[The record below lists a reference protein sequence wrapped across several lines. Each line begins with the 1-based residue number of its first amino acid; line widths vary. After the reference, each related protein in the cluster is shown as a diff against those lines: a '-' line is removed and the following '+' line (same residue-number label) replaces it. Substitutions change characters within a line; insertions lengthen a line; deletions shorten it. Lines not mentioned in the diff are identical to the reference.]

1 MEQVWFLFLYGW
13 VPAALVVLWEAVR
26 CLRTDWRGEW
36 KFLAW
41 MLGLLA
47 ADLIL
52 WLVGESVL
60 ATFGL
65 AWRSWLVSFF
75 QGAALVLAVVW
86 TLLVGLSVLCR
97 DEAYSVVRKVIL
109 GVSICVVIG
118 SAVTE
123 GLFFWTFS
131 TVEER
136 VVTYQ
141 DQMLVEE
148 DRGFLDHLYVY
159 YEYHGP
165 LVRGGEIGGRGSAVW
180 RVPARGRMTKEGCG
194 MYDGW
199 MNLASLLLGLSAWFL
214 PLWGLRRQSRKAG
227 AEAALWCWAG
237 ALCCAAALYFQLR
250 YGDSYVQDGDWSALM
265 DTSGAAVWL
274 SGFLLAT
281 SCVIQLA
288 VLFAAHWRKRS
299 ED

>member
-13 VPAALVVLWEAVR
+13 VPAALVVLWEAAR

-52 WLVGESVL
+52 WLVGEPVL
-60 ATFGL
+60 AAFGL
-65 AWRSWLVSFF
+65 AWRAWLVSFL
-75 QGAALVLAVVW
+75 QGAALVLVVVW

-123 GLFFWTFS
+123 GLFFWAFS

-136 VVTYQ
+136 VVASQ
-141 DQMLVEE
+141 DRTLVEE
-148 DRGFLDHLYVY
+148 DQGFLDPFYVY

-165 LVRGGEIGGRGSAVW
+165 LVRGARSVD
-180 RVPARGRMTKEGCG
+180 RVPARGRMTKEGFR
-194 MYDGW
+194 MYD
-199 MNLASLLLGLSAWFL
+199 NLASLLLGLAAWFL

-237 ALCCAAALYFQLR
+237 ALCCADALYFQLR
-250 YGDSYVQDGDWSALM
+250 YGDSYVQAGDWSALM
-265 DTSGAAVWL
+265 DTSDTAVWL

-281 SCVIQLA
+281 SCVMQLA
-288 VLFAAHWRKRS
+288 VLFAARWRKRN
-299 ED
+299 ET